1 MFRVTRCFL
10 ADIMTTLA
18 PLIGRINQTMTELI
32 AQDEEVVARIG
43 GYSFEGGGKRL
54 RPLLFCLI
62 TLALGRPLTPR
73 ALATAASFEFLH
85 MATLLH
91 DDIVDLAEVRRGR
104 TAAHLIFGVPE
115 TVLTGDYL
123 LAKAAGL
130 GAEADSLE
138 CVRIMARV
146 VATLSLGELGQLS
159 SRRQADLAEDDY
171 FQIIYRKTAVL
182 MEGATQ
188 SAAVLAGG
196 SPEAVDAAVRY
207 GRQMGLAFQIM
218 DDILD
223 YQSDQATFGKPVGHD
238 LDEGKIT
245 LPFIRARESLESG
258 RRGRLCELAEHPTLT
273 AGDHEEIREL
283 VAEGGGVISARL
295 KADELVHEAARA
307 LAVLPPSPARDQLE
321 ALAAYTVARDR

>member
-1 MFRVTRCFL
+1 
-10 ADIMTTLA
+10 MTTLT

-54 RPLLFCLI
+54 RPLIFCLV
-62 TLALGRPLTPR
+62 TEALGRPLTPK
-73 ALATAASFEFLH
+73 ALATGASFEFLH
-85 MATLLH
+85 LATLLH

-104 TAAHLIFGVPE
+104 TAAHLMFGVPE

-123 LAKAAGL
+123 LAKAAAL
-130 GAEADSLE
+130 GAEADNLE

-146 VATLSLGELGQLS
+146 VAALSLGELGQLS
-159 SRRQADLAEDDY
+159 SRRRADLAEEEY
-171 FQIIYRKTAVL
+171 FKTIYRKTAVL
-182 MEGATQ
+182 MEGAAR

-196 SPEAVDAAVRY
+196 ASDALAAAERY

-238 LDEGKIT
+238 LDEGKVT
-245 LPFIRARESLESG
+245 LPFIRARETLDPG
-258 RRGRLCELAEHPTLT
+258 RRGRLLELAGHERLSP
-273 AGDHEEIREL
+273 GDHEEIRQL
-283 VAEGGGVISARL
+283 VAEGGGVLSARRR
-295 KADELVHEAARA
+295 ADELVREAADA
-307 LAVLPPSPARDQLE
+307 LAVFSPSPARGHLE